1 MTDEQYLAL
10 QVSIVCVLLF
20 VVSVTAIS
28 EHPNWFG

>member
-20 VVSVTAIS
+20 VVSVAAITQ
-28 EHPNWFG
+28 HPNWFG